1 MDPFRRNVFYLL
13 LWRTFL
19 IALIAL
25 VLAVT
30 RQLEFGGA
38 LLTGANV
45 ALLFSLGLIVW
56 SERLSSDRIVWTE
69 AWQMLRPDQRPAG
82 SAGRTGAYDCLRDLA
97 LQFAKGASAVAA
109 ALSAS
114 AFLLVSD

>member
-1 MDPFRRNVFYLL
+1 MDPFRQNVLYLL

-30 RQLEFGGA
+30 RQLELGGA

-45 ALLFSLGLIVW
+45 ALLFSLGLVVW
-56 SERLSSDRIVWTE
+56 SERLSSDRIMWTE
-69 AWQMLRPDQRPAG
+69 AWRMLRPDQRPAG
-82 SAGRTGAYDCLRDLA
+82 SAGRTVAYDCLRDLA
-97 LQFAKGASAVAA
+97 LQYAKGASAVAA